1 MQNLLSHL
9 HSMITHF
16 FLKGFRNLT
25 QKFFLIVCL
34 LCGILN
40 AEGMV
45 LSSKDSQW
53 QSFFGVEAGAG
64 IYGVFPAIF
73 LSVNP
78 SFSPE
83 GNAFGLGYS
92 FGISGGWQKYTYEKV
107 GIRNT
112 FGFLFSYIPDLG
124 SIRKADPDS
133 CLFCHS
139 EKPTDFKGI
148 SGQGY
153 NFYYALDGV
162 FDFLKNNDVRF
173 GMIFGVRL
181 GLTGTSGQNGLNGF
195 LIQMAPRLGLYIKNE
210 NSIFDL
216 TFSFPVEG
224 AGAGDIIYDAPF
236 MLGYKHLF

>member
-1 MQNLLSHL
+1 MRNFS
-9 HSMITHF
+9 SYFPSTTIPF
-16 FLKGFRNLT
+16 FLNNFKNLT

-40 AEGMV
+40 AEEIT

-64 IYGVFPAIF
+64 VYGVFPAII

-112 FGFLFSYIPDLG
+112 FGFF
-124 SIRKADPDS
+124 
-133 CLFCHS
+133 
-139 EKPTDFKGI
+139 
-148 SGQGY
+148 
-153 NFYYALDGV
+153 
-162 FDFLKNNDVRF
+162 FLY
-173 GMIFGVRL
+173 
-181 GLTGTSGQNGLNGF
+181 S
-195 LIQMAPRLGLYIKNE
+195 
-210 NSIFDL
+210 
-216 TFSFPVEG
+216 
-224 AGAGDIIYDAPF
+224 
-236 MLGYKHLF
+236 